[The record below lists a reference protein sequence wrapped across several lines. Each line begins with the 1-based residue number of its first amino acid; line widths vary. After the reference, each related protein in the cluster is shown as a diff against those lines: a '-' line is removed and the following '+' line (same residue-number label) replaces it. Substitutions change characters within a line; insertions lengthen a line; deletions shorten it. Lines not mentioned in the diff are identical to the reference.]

1 MCMANTA
8 KNDFNDGVY
17 RVTFHTQNY
26 RDICL
31 IHPIVILKFRNI
43 FFSRQEYCQSN
54 YNVFIFS
61 NGLIIE
67 AKDGSLCN
75 I

>member
-1 MCMANTA
+1 MANAA

-17 RVTFHTQNY
+17 IVTLHTQIY

-43 FFSRQEYCQSN
+43 FFSRQEYCQS
-54 YNVFIFS
+54 
-61 NGLIIE
+61 
-67 AKDGSLCN
+67 KDGR
-75 I
+75 

>member
-1 MCMANTA
+1 MANAA

-17 RVTFHTQNY
+17 MVTFHTQIY

-43 FFSRQEYCQSN
+43 FFTTGILPIKKWVMMQ
-54 YNVFIFS
+54 
-61 NGLIIE
+61 
-67 AKDGSLCN
+67 
-75 I
+75 

>member
-1 MCMANTA
+1 MANAA

-17 RVTFHTQNY
+17 IVTFHAQMY

-43 FFSRQEYCQSN
+43 FFHDRNIANQKMGDDAINSR
-54 YNVFIFS
+54 FRIR
-61 NGLIIE
+61 
-67 AKDGSLCN
+67 
-75 I
+75 